1 MFTDK
6 QTEVK
11 TVLPPKSDRVSEEV
25 TTRVVSN
32 ANKKIAAG
40 LLSLFAV
47 CKCNAE
53 FNNHL

>member
-11 TVLPPKSDRVSEEV
+11 TVLLPKSDGASDEV

-32 ANKKIAAG
+32 ANKKIAVG
-40 LLSLFAV
+40 LL
-47 CKCNAE
+47 
-53 FNNHL
+53 